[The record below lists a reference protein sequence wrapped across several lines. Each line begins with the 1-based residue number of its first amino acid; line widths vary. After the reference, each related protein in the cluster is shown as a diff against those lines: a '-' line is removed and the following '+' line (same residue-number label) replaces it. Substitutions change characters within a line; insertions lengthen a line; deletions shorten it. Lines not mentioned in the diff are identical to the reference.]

1 MRKTPHTKALIDS
14 EFWLSTKLEEMNT
27 EQWEAICDGCA
38 KCCLHKFIDD
48 EEAGDINEQEALPT
62 AIGKEGEE
70 VFFTNIVCQLL
81 HTKNCECTQYQRRS
95 ELVPHCVTLTK
106 ENLKDIFYMPSSCS
120 YRRMHEGRGLASWH
134 PLLNKGKKAKMHEM
148 GISTRGRTIS
158 ENDADLHAF
167 EDYIVTWPLADLD

>member
-1 MRKTPHTKALIDS
+1 MRKTPYTKALMSS
-14 EFWLSTKLEEMNT
+14 EYWLSTKLEDMNK

-48 EEAGDINEQEALPT
+48 EDAGDISEQEALPT
-62 AIGKEGEE
+62 SVGNEGEE
-70 VFFTNIVCQLL
+70 VFFTNIVCHLL
-81 HTKNCECTQYQRRS
+81 HTKNCECTQYEKRS

-106 ENLKDIFYMPSSCS
+106 DNLQDIFYMPKSCS

-134 PLLNKGKKAKMHEM
+134 PLLNKGKKAKMHEL
-148 GISTRGRTIS
+148 GISTRGRTVS
-158 ENDADLHAF
+158 EDDVDIQKF